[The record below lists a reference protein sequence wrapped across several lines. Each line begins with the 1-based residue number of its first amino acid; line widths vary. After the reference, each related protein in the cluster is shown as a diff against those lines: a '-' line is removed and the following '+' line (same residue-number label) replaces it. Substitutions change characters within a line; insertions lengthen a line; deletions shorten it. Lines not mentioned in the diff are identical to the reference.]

1 MNRTQKGA
9 MMTLSAFLLNAAFLG
24 YLFIRIFIFKSL
36 PRVSDMAPLLL
47 ACAAMATWWVA
58 LSRKR
63 QSPAEPEADERD
75 KAILKNAVLA
85 SFISI
90 LLFLAAT
97 VLVLALV
104 LGEAGSVPVYV
115 LTFILFGVCLMA
127 GLVYS
132 VTILV
137 QYGRAAKGDSL

>member
-9 MMTLSAFLLNAAFLG
+9 FITLLAFLVNAAFFG
-24 YLFIRIFIFKSL
+24 YLFIRIFLLKSL
-36 PRVSDMAPLLL
+36 PRKSEVVPLLL
-47 ACAAMATWWVA
+47 ASAALVAWCVA
-58 LSRKR
+58 LSRRR

-75 KAILKNAVLA
+75 KAIMKNAVFA
-85 SFISI
+85 GFISI
-90 LLFLAAT
+90 LLLLAAT
-97 VLVLALV
+97 VLVLAIV

-132 VTILV
+132 VAILV
-137 QYGRAAKGDSL
+137 QYRLGGRDE

>member
-9 MMTLSAFLLNAAFLG
+9 VMTLSAFLVNAAFLG
-24 YLFIRIFIFKSL
+24 YLFIRIFVL
-36 PRVSDMAPLLL
+36 RGMPRVSDMVPLLL
-47 ACAAMATWWVA
+47 AVAGMAAWWVA
-58 LSRKR
+58 LSRRR

-75 KAILKNAVLA
+75 KVVMKNAVLA
-85 SFISI
+85 GFISI

-97 VLVLALV
+97 VLVLSLV

-115 LTFILFGVCLMA
+115 LTFILFGVCLAA

-132 VTILV
+132 VAILV
-137 QYGRAAKGDSL
+137 QYRLGGTDE

>member
-1 MNRTQKGA
+1 MNRTQKSA
-9 MMTLSAFLLNAAFLG
+9 VMTLSAFLVNAAFLG
-24 YLFIRIFIFKSL
+24 YLFIRIFILKSL
-36 PRVSDMAPLLL
+36 PQMSDAAPLLL
-47 ACAAMATWWVA
+47 AFAAMVTGWVA
-58 LSRKR
+58 LSRRR

-85 SFISI
+85 GLISI

-97 VLVLALV
+97 VLALAIV

-132 VTILV
+132 VAILV
-137 QYGRAAKGDSL
+137 QYGWRGQG

>member
-1 MNRTQKGA
+1 MNRTQKGTV
-9 MMTLSAFLLNAAFLG
+9 MTLSAFLLNAAFLG
-24 YLFIRIFIFKSL
+24 YLFIRIFVLKGL
-36 PRVSDMAPLLL
+36 PRMSDLGPLLL
-47 ACAAMATWWVA
+47 PVAAMVVWWVA
-58 LSRKR
+58 LSRRR

-115 LTFILFGVCLMA
+115 LTFILFGVCLAA

-132 VTILV
+132 VAILI
-137 QYGRAAKGDSL
+137 QCEHENNDGR

>member
-1 MNRTQKGA
+1 MNRTQKGTV
-9 MMTLSAFLLNAAFLG
+9 MTLSAFLLNAAFLG
-24 YLFIRIFIFKSL
+24 YLFIRIFVLKGL
-36 PRVSDMAPLLL
+36 PRMSDLGPLLL
-47 ACAAMATWWVA
+47 PVAAMVVWWVA
-58 LSRKR
+58 LSRRR

-85 SFISI
+85 GFLSI

-132 VTILV
+132 TAILV
-137 QYGRAAKGDSL
+137 QYRLGGTHE

>member
-1 MNRTQKGA
+1 MNKTQKGA

-24 YLFIRIFIFKSL
+24 YLFIRIFVLRSL

-47 ACAAMATWWVA
+47 AVAGMAAWWVA
-58 LSRKR
+58 LSRRK

-75 KAILKNAVLA
+75 KTILKNAVLA
-85 SFISI
+85 GFISI
-90 LLFLAAT
+90 LLLLAVT
-97 VLVLALV
+97 VLVLSLV
-104 LGEAGSVPVYV
+104 LGETGSVPVYI

-132 VTILV
+132 VAILV
-137 QYGRAAKGDSL
+137 QYRLGGTDE